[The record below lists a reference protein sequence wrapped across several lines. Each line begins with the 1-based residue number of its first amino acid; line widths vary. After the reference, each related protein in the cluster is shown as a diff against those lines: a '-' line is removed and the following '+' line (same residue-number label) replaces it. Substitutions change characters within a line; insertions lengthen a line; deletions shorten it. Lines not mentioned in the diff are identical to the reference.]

1 MGLVEIL
8 KNTEKRKE
16 EKPLLIFWCMSLKS
30 PPTHVPAGTQT
41 YTYMHTHTHSR
52 VLGRIH
58 RVFCPPLFLL
68 NHVISAF
75 HVALNQ
81 H

>member
-41 YTYMHTHTHSR
+41 YTYMHTHTHT
-52 VLGRIH
+52 
-58 RVFCPPLFLL
+58 
-68 NHVISAF
+68 HVY
-75 HVALNQ
+75 
-81 H
+81 